1 MMHTIVSHEMLMVL
15 RAVVPSFAIAFIGY
29 LLGRWDKSVHQKM
42 VSNLIYYLFSPCLI
56 FSSLHKR
63 AFDLREF
70 TIIGGAV
77 LVLIAAM
84 FPLAAFFRKRAG
96 VTENGYYLPIIF
108 MSTGTLSLPISLLL
122 YGNEGLAKAVMFHI
136 VNILVMYSLGVYLV
150 SGRADLFQILK
161 IPALSATIIGIADS
175 QLPFS
180 HGTGQFSQILIM
192 FEKIIEV
199 IGFGAIPLL
208 ILSFGYSLNESK
220 MSDMKDGITGGLL
233 KIAGGPALAF
243 LLVYLLRVS
252 GILPVEKGMDV
263 LRQLDFRT
271 TEAVIILNA
280 AMPGPIMA
288 YLLNVKFDSCPRK
301 AAAMLTMGTLG
312 GIVSIP
318 IVLQLINYFIF
329 KQG

>member
-1 MMHTIVSHEMLMVL
+1 MVI

-63 AFDLREF
+63 TFDPREF
-70 TIIGGAV
+70 AIIGGAV

-84 FPLAAFFRKRAG
+84 FPLAAFFKKRAG
-96 VTENGYYLPIIF
+96 VAENGYYLPIIF

-136 VNILVMYSLGVYLV
+136 VNILVMYSVGVYLV
-150 SGRADLFQILK
+150 SGKANLFELLK
-161 IPALSATIIGIADS
+161 IPALIATVIGIADS

-180 HGTGQFSQILIM
+180 HGTDQLSQILIM
-192 FEKIIEV
+192 LEQIIEV

-208 ILSFGYSLNESK
+208 ILSFGYSLNESRL
-220 MSDMKDGITGGLL
+220 SDLKDGMTGGILR
-233 KIAGGPALAF
+233 IAVGPALAF
-243 LLVYLLRVS
+243 LLIYLLRMS

-263 LRQLDFRT
+263 LQQLDLRT

-288 YLLNVKFDSCPRK
+288 YLLNVKFDNCPQK

-318 IVLQLINYFIF
+318 LVLQLINYLIF
-329 KQG
+329 K